1 MHRILRPPL
10 RLLAISA
17 IAGFTTVGASTH
29 ALADFYLGQ
38 IVMFASDFCPKDF
51 YEANGNLL
59 AISQN
64 QALFS
69 ILGVRYGGDGVNTF
83 ALPKLA
89 GQAQGAPGSRTGI
102 ALTVCIN
109 VRGVYPSRN

>member
-1 MHRILRPPL
+1 MHRILRAPL
-10 RLLAISA
+10 RLIAVSA
-17 IAGFTTVGASTH
+17 IAGFTMVGASTH

-59 AISQN
+59 AIAQN

-69 ILGVRYGGDGVNTF
+69 VLGTRYGGDGMRTF
-83 ALPKLA
+83 ALPRLA
-89 GQAQGAPGSRTGI
+89 GQAQGAPGSGAGI
-102 ALTVCIN
+102 ALTVCIA
-109 VRGVYPSRN
+109 VQGRFPSRN